1 MIKLGQLID
10 ERYRINA
17 RIGSGGMAEV
27 YEANDIITRK
37 IIAFKILKEE
47 VANKANI
54 ARFEHE
60 ARAVAALNHPN
71 IVLLLNTGT
80 YEGLPYIINEY
91 IKGQT
96 LRDVLD
102 FRGALP
108 QDEVCDIMLQLTSAV
123 EHAHSRGV
131 LHCDIKSTNVFL
143 EPDGTVK
150 LADFGLAIIGRE
162 KESQK
167 KDKTIAGSVHYLA
180 PELSKGIRPSKQSD
194 IYALGVLFFELMTSK
209 LPFEEAT
216 KYDTALA
223 HVRKAFPSLHKY
235 LPNANKS
242 LERIILKATRK
253 NPYERYTSVQDMHD
267 DIQKVVDAKQVKK
280 KKTILERLFG
290 FKSED

>member
-1 MIKLGQLID
+1 MIKLGQLVD
-10 ERYRINA
+10 DRYRINA

-37 IIAFKILKEE
+37 VVAFKILKEE
-47 VANKANI
+47 VANKQNI

-80 YEGLPYIINEY
+80 YDGLPYIINEY

-108 QDEVCDIMLQLTSAV
+108 QSEVCDIMLQLTSAV

-143 EPDGTVK
+143 EPDGTIK
-150 LADFGLAIIGRE
+150 LADFGLAVIGRE
-162 KESQK
+162 KKSEN
-167 KDKTIAGSVHYLA
+167 DKTIAGSVHYLA

-209 LPFEEAT
+209 LPFEEKT

-235 LPNANKS
+235 LPNAPKS

-253 NPYERYTSVQDMHD
+253 NPYDRYGSVQLMHD
-267 DIQKVVDAKQVKK
+267 DIQRVVDAKQVKR
-280 KKTILERLFG
+280 KKTILERIFG